1 MLRTIAALLALATP
15 TAFAYTAAELA
26 TKNVEAKGGIDK
38 IDAIKSLRLAGTLR
52 TNGDTLELA
61 LVTLVKRP
69 HSIRSAAT
77 LQALTVV
84 QAYDGTAAWQI
95 NPFQG
100 RKDPERMSSDDAKG
114 FAEDA
119 QDFDGALVDYQKKG
133 YTLDYLGT
141 EDIDGTE
148 AHKLRVTRPNGD
160 ITYVYLDPDAFL
172 EIRTIDRRIE
182 HGVPNETIT
191 DYGDYEKVDGVYI
204 PLSREFWTK
213 GSSDHQKIQYDKA
226 QANVAAEDTE
236 FQFPASHPAPPAK

>member
-15 TAFAYTAAELA
+15 SAFAYTAAELA
-26 TKNVEAKGGIDK
+26 TKNVEAKGGSDK

-52 TNGDTLELA
+52 TNGDTVELA

-69 HSIRSAAT
+69 HSIRSDAT

-100 RKDPERMSSDDAKG
+100 RKDPERMSADDAKG

-119 QDFDGALVDYQKKG
+119 EDFDGVLVGYQKKG

-141 EDIDGTE
+141 EDVDGTE

-160 ITYVYLDPDAFL
+160 ITYVYLDPDACL
-172 EIRTIDRRIE
+172 EIRTVDRRIE

-191 DYGDYEKVDGVYI
+191 DYGDYEKVDGVYV

-226 QANVAAEDTE
+226 QANVATEDTE

>member
-1 MLRTIAALLALATP
+1 MLRTIAALLALATS

-52 TNGDTLELA
+52 TNGDTVELA

-69 HSIRSAAT
+69 HSIRSDAT

-119 QDFDGALVDYQKKG
+119 ADFDGALVDYQKKG

-160 ITYVYLDPDAFL
+160 ITFVYLDPDAFL

-204 PLSREFWTK
+204 PLSREYWTK

-226 QANVAAEDTE
+226 QANVATADTE
-236 FQFPASHPAPPAK
+236 FQFPASHPATPAK

>member
-236 FQFPASHPAPPAK
+236 FQFPASHPATPAK

>member
-1 MLRTIAALLALATP
+1 MLRTVAALLTLAAP
-15 TAFAYTAAELA
+15 TAFAFTAAELA

-38 IDAIKSLRLAGTLR
+38 IDAIKSLRLSGTLR
-52 TNGDTLELA
+52 VNGDTIELG

-69 HSIRSAAT
+69 RSIRNDAT
-77 LQALTVV
+77 LQALTLV
-84 QAYDGTAAWQI
+84 QAYDGAAAWQI

-100 RKDPERMSSDDAKG
+100 RKDPERMSADDAKG
-114 FAEDA
+114 FGEDA
-119 QDFDGALVDYQKKG
+119 ADFDGVLVDYQKKG

-160 ITYVYLDPDAFL
+160 ITFVYLDPDAFL
-172 EIRTIDRRIE
+172 EIRTINRRIE

-204 PLSREFWTK
+204 PLSRESWTK
-213 GSSDHQKIQYDKA
+213 GSSDHQKTQYDKA
-226 QANVAAEDTE
+226 QANVSADDAE
-236 FQFPASHPAPPAK
+236 FQFPASHAATPAK